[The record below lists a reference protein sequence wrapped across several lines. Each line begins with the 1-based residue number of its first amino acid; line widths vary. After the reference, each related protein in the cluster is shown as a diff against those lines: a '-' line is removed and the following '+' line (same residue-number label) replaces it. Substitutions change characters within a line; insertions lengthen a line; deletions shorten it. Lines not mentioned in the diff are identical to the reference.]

1 MLLYFLGGD
10 AFVSVKAKCGLIS
23 LGCAKNLV
31 DSEVMLGLL
40 RERGYEITSDETE
53 ADVLIVN
60 TCAFLGAAVQESLD
74 TLREVTALK
83 EQGNCK
89 AVIATGCLPS
99 RDINLIRHHV
109 DGVDAL
115 LGSADFPKI
124 VETVEEVL
132 KRQGVRD
139 KGLGLNQP
147 STLNPQSSIPRWS
160 SPYVDPQPLV
170 RVEDET
176 YVYDE
181 RTPRLRATPW
191 WYAYV
196 KIAEGCD
203 HRCTFCIIPQ
213 LRGSFRSRPMESI
226 VAEARALAKQGVK
239 EIILIAQDS
248 TRYGV
253 DLYGA
258 SRLADLLRELGRIE
272 EQPWVRVLYAYPTQV
287 TPELIDTM
295 AATPNVCH
303 YIDLPL
309 QHSHPDILHAMG
321 RGGTPASYLRLIE
334 RFRAVMPDVAVRTTL
349 IVGFPGEE
357 ECHFEHLLEF
367 VREVKFDRIGAFKYS
382 PENGTR
388 SAQYPHQVPEEVKE
402 ERYHRL
408 MQTQQRISL
417 TQNHRW
423 IGRVLPVL
431 IEQNGPSPHPAL
443 QRRGAG
449 EVAIGRSHRD
459 APEIDGSVIVKGK
472 HLQPGTVIRAKIT
485 KAYEYDLEGLRIKD

>member
-1 MLLYFLGGD
+1 
-10 AFVSVKAKCGLIS
+10 VKAKCGLIS

-40 RERGYEITSDETE
+40 RDGGYEITNDAAE

-60 TCAFLGAAVQESLD
+60 TCAFLGASVQESLD
-74 TLREVTALK
+74 ALREVTALK

-99 RDINLIRHHV
+99 RDVNLIHNNV
-109 DGVDAL
+109 VGVDAL

-124 VETVEEVL
+124 VETVDAVL
-132 KRQGVRD
+132 QRQRMRD
-139 KGLGLNQP
+139 EGLGRRETTANHL
-147 STLNPQSSIPRWS
+147 SSLIRIA
-160 SPYVDPQPLV
+160 DT
-170 RVEDET
+170 T

-203 HRCTFCIIPQ
+203 HRCTFCLIPQ

-239 EIILIAQDS
+239 EIVLIAQDS

-253 DLYGA
+253 DLYGEP
-258 SRLADLLRELGRIE
+258 RLAALLRALGQIE

-287 TPELIDTM
+287 TQELIDVM
-295 AATPNVCH
+295 AVTPNVCH
-303 YIDLPL
+303 YIDIPL
-309 QHSHPDILHAMG
+309 QHSHPDILRAMW
-321 RGGTPASYLRLIE
+321 RGGTPESYRRLME
-334 RFRAVMPDVAVRTTL
+334 RFRAAMPDVTLRTTL

-357 ECHFEHLLEF
+357 ERHFEHLLEF
-367 VREVKFDRIGAFKYS
+367 VKEVRFDRLGVFKYS
-382 PENGTR
+382 PEDGTR
-388 SAQYPHQVPEEVKE
+388 SARYPHQVPEEVKE

-408 MQTQQRISL
+408 QQTQQRISWE
-417 TQNHRW
+417 QNRQW
-423 IGRVLPVL
+423 IGRTLPVL
-431 IEQNGPSPHPAL
+431 IEQNGDP
-443 QRRGAG
+443 RRA
-449 EVAIGRSHRD
+449 VGRSYRD

-472 HLQPGTVIRAKIT
+472 HLQPGTVVRAKIT
-485 KAYEYDLEGLRIKD
+485 KAYEYDLEGKMIRDER

>member
-1 MLLYFLGGD
+1 MPE
-10 AFVSVKAKCGLIS
+10 KARVGLIS

-40 RERGYEITSDETE
+40 RERGYDITHDETQ

-60 TCAFLGAAVQESLD
+60 TCAFLGASVQESLD
-74 TLREVTALK
+74 ALREVTALK
-83 EQGNCK
+83 QQGNCK

-99 RDINLIRHHV
+99 RDVNLIHHHV
-109 DGVDAL
+109 VGVDAL
-115 LGSADFPKI
+115 LGAADFPKI
-124 VETVEEVL
+124 VETVDAVL
-132 KRQGVRD
+132 QRQRMGD
-139 KGLGLNQP
+139 KGLGMRDKTANHP
-147 STLNPQSSIPRWS
+147 SSLIHI
-160 SPYVDPQPLV
+160 
-170 RVEDET
+170 EDTT

-213 LRGSFRSRPMESI
+213 LRGGFRSRPMESI

-239 EIILIAQDS
+239 EIVLIAQDS

-253 DLYGA
+253 DLYGT
-258 SRLADLLRELGRIE
+258 SRLAELLRELGRIE

-287 TPELIDTM
+287 TQELIDAM

-303 YIDLPL
+303 YIDIPL
-309 QHSHPDILHAMG
+309 QHSHPDVLRAMW
-321 RGGTPASYLRLIE
+321 RGGTPESYRRLIE
-334 RFRAVMPDVAVRTTL
+334 RFRAAMPDVTLRTTL

-357 ECHFEHLLEF
+357 ERHFEHLLEF
-367 VREVKFDRIGAFKYS
+367 VKDVRFDRLGVFKYS
-382 PENGTR
+382 PEDQAR

-408 MQTQQRISL
+408 QQTQQRISWE
-417 TQNHRW
+417 QNRQW
-423 IGRVLPVL
+423 IGRTLPVL
-431 IEQNGPSPHPAL
+431 IEQNGTSPNPSL
-443 QRRGAG
+443 RRRGDR
-449 EVAIGRSHRD
+449 EVAIGRSPRD
-459 APEIDGSVIVKGK
+459 APEIDGSVIVKGT
-472 HLQPGTVIRAKIT
+472 HLPPGTVIQARIT
-485 KAYEYDLEGLRIKD
+485 KAYAYDLEGLRVEGRS

>member
-1 MLLYFLGGD
+1 
-10 AFVSVKAKCGLIS
+10 VPEKARVGLIS

-40 RERGYEITSDETE
+40 RERGYEITNDETK

-60 TCAFLGAAVQESLD
+60 TCAFLGASVRESLD
-74 TLREVTALK
+74 ALREVTALK

-99 RDINLIRHHV
+99 RDVNIIHNNV
-109 DGVDAL
+109 VGVDAL

-124 VETVEEVL
+124 VETVEEAL
-132 KRQGVRD
+132 KRQV
-139 KGLGLNQP
+139 
-147 STLNPQSSIPRWS
+147 SSQQLAVNSQRRNTQHAIRNTDWS
-160 SPYVDPQPLV
+160 SSFVDSQPLI
-170 RVEDET
+170 RIEDRS

-253 DLYGA
+253 DLYGT
-258 SRLADLLRELGRIE
+258 SRLAELLRGLGQIE

-287 TPELIDTM
+287 TQELIDVM
-295 AATPNVCH
+295 AVTPNVCH
-303 YIDLPL
+303 YIDIPL
-309 QHSHPDILHAMG
+309 QHSHPDVLRAMW
-321 RGGTPASYLRLIE
+321 RGGTPESYRRLIE
-334 RFRAVMPDVAVRTTL
+334 RFRAAMPDVTLRTTL

-357 ECHFEHLLEF
+357 ERHFEHLLEF
-367 VREVKFDRIGAFKYS
+367 VKDVRFDRIGVFKYS
-382 PENGTR
+382 PEDTAR
-388 SAQYPHQVPEEVKE
+388 SARHPHQVPEEVKE

-408 MQTQQRISL
+408 QQTQQRISWE
-417 TQNHRW
+417 QNRQW
-423 IGRVLPVL
+423 IGRTLPVL
-431 IEQNGPSPHPAL
+431 IEQNGDP
-443 QRRGAG
+443 RR
-449 EVAIGRSHRD
+449 AIGRSHRD
-459 APEIDGSVIVKGK
+459 APEIDGSVIVRGK
-472 HLQPGTVIRAKIT
+472 HLQSGTVVHAKIT
-485 KAYEYDLEGLRIKD
+485 KAYEYDLEGKAG

>member
-10 AFVSVKAKCGLIS
+10 AFVPVKAKCGLIS

-40 RERGYEITSDETE
+40 RERGYEITNDETE

-60 TCAFLGAAVQESLD
+60 TCAFLGVAVQESLD
-74 TLREVTALK
+74 ALREVTALK

-99 RDINLIRHHV
+99 RDVSLIQKNIP
-109 DGVDAL
+109 GVDAF

-124 VETVEEVL
+124 VETVSEVL
-132 KRQGVRD
+132 KRRATSYQLPVTSR
-139 KGLGLNQP
+139 
-147 STLNPQSSIPRWS
+147 STPQNSEPRTQSPTWS
-160 SPYVDPQPLV
+160 SFVDFQPLV
-170 RVEDET
+170 RVEDTT

-226 VAEARALAKQGVK
+226 VVEARALAKQNVK

-248 TRYGV
+248 TRYGF
-253 DLYGA
+253 DLYGT
-258 SRLADLLRELGRIE
+258 SRLAELLRELGQIE

-287 TPELIDTM
+287 TQELIDVM

-303 YIDLPL
+303 YIDIPL
-309 QHSHPDILHAMG
+309 QHSHPDVLHGMG
-321 RGGTPASYLRLIE
+321 RGGTSESYRRLIE
-334 RFRAVMPDVAVRTTL
+334 RFREAMPDITLRTTL

-357 ECHFEHLLEF
+357 ERHFEHLLEF
-367 VREVKFDRIGAFKYS
+367 VKDVRFDRIGVFKYS
-382 PENGTR
+382 PEDTAR
-388 SAQYPHQVPEEVKE
+388 SAQSPHQVPEEVKE

-408 MQTQQRISL
+408 QQTQQRISL
-417 TQNHRW
+417 EQNRRW

-431 IEQNGPSPHPAL
+431 IEQNGDP
-443 QRRGAG
+443 RRA
-449 EVAIGRSHRD
+449 VGRSHRD

-472 HLQPGTVIRAKIT
+472 HLRPGTVVRAKIT
-485 KAYEYDLEGLRIKD
+485 KAYKYDIEGKVSGEW